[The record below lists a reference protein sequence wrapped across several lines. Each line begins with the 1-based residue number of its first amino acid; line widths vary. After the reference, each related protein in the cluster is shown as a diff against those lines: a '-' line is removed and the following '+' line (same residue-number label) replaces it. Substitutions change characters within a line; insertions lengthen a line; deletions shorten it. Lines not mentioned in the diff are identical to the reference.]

1 MAAPF
6 YTTSDKVKAQFED
19 IDTDIT
25 DPEILVFINTAES
38 LIDCVMKKSFRENF
52 DSTKHGIIEETATL
66 LVAFKCLSVQPT
78 GDSGNISTSRA
89 ALMADL
95 WWAQSRRNLKFLEDP
110 RVIQYLEDL

>member
-6 YTTSDKVKAQFED
+6 YTTADKVKAQFED

-38 LIDCVMKKSFRENF
+38 LIDCVMKKSFRKNF
-52 DSTKHGIIEETATL
+52 DSAKHGLIEETATL

-78 GDSGNISTSRA
+78 GQSGNISTSRA

-95 WWAQSRRNLKFLEDP
+95 WWAQSTRNLRFLADK
-110 RVIQYLEDL
+110 RVVEYLGDL